1 VSSDVRR
8 TRGRPA
14 AATKE
19 QLLESVAD
27 RFLAGERI
35 DIQAI
40 CTELGLSRAT
50 VYRWYGTRDDVIGAV
65 MVRLVEP
72 MFHGIER
79 RSRGRG
85 AERLVRVFE
94 RQLKALA
101 DAPAFRRLLEHE
113 PDAAQRILSKP
124 DGVVQSRVVGLLQ
137 AMIEA
142 EMARGYEPPADADVI
157 AYAIVRMGES
167 FLYADTAR
175 GFRHDFRRLRA
186 VYAVLLGAGPR

>member
-1 VSSDVRR
+1 MSGDIRR
-8 TRGRPA
+8 SRGRPA
-14 AATKE
+14 AATKD
-19 QLLESVAD
+19 QLLNVVAD
-27 RFLAGERI
+27 RFLAGARI

-50 VYRWYGTRDDVIGAV
+50 VHRWYGTREDVIGAV

-72 MFHGIER
+72 MFRRIER

-94 RQLKALA
+94 RQLRALA
-101 DAPAFRRLLEHE
+101 EAPAFRRFLEHE

-124 DGVVQSRVVGLLQ
+124 DGVVQPRVVALLQ
-137 AMIEA
+137 EMIEA

-167 FLYADTAR
+167 FLYADTGR
-175 GFRHDFRRLRA
+175 GFRHDFGRLRS
-186 VYAVLLGAGPR
+186 VYAVLLGARPR